1 MGVRRLDHVGIT
13 VSDLDAAIEFFL
25 DIGLEL
31 EMRMPVE
38 GEWLENIIAIEGVRE
53 DIAMM
58 RTPDGS
64 GKVEL
69 GQFHTPVDDQAA
81 EVALANRLGL
91 RNVAFVVDDVPA
103 TVDRLAS
110 KGYELI
116 GKIQNFEDV
125 FLICYVRGPD
135 GITVSLNQ
143 ELK

>member
-13 VSDLDAAIEFFL
+13 VSDLDASIEFFL

-31 EMRMPVE
+31 EGRMPVE
-38 GEWLENIIAIEGVRE
+38 GEWLENIIAIQGVRE

-69 GQFHTPVDDQAA
+69 GRFHTPVDDQGAEAA
-81 EVALANRLGL
+81 AANRLGL
-91 RNVAFVVDDVPA
+91 RNVAFVVDDVAA
-103 TVDRLAS
+103 TVDKVGR
-110 KGYELI
+110 KGYDLV
-116 GKIQNFEDV
+116 GRIQNFEDI

-135 GITVSLNQ
+135 GIIVSLSQ
-143 ELK
+143 EL